1 MCEGK
6 MASAMKSSG
15 SGTLTATSLIM
26 HLQERCDILLYFVL
40 VMFDENIIT
49 APGQPSADKLKNIYC
64 GRNYLQEIR
73 GRFLLPSP
81 LQYLLINIIW
91 MKQQHQKLQ
100 LGFILFPV
108 FCYSTHNEKL
118 ATRCISPSQHY
129 SHPYYVL
136 LSYPCN
142 WEWIIQFLID
152 TKVFLPSLQ
161 FSMNKTAN
169 VWKTKWN
176 QMLDNITWREW
187 SECHFVYKCWTKP
200 AFTVNKSKF
209 RMQWFWFL
217 TFLKVLFGVD
227 LELGDKTL
235 IKCKV
240 DREGFELWKEL

>member
-1 MCEGK
+1 
-6 MASAMKSSG
+6 
-15 SGTLTATSLIM
+15 
-26 HLQERCDILLYFVL
+26 
-40 VMFDENIIT
+40 MFDENIIT

-100 LGFILFPV
+100 LGFILLPV

-152 TKVFLPSLQ
+152 TKEFLPSLQ
-161 FSMNKTAN
+161 WIKL
-169 VWKTKWN
+169 
-176 QMLDNITWREW
+176 QMFEKQNEI
-187 SECHFVYKCWTKP
+187 KCWIILHGESGVSATLYTNVEP
-200 AFTVNKSKF
+200 NLLLQSTNQSLGCSGFGFWLFSKF
-209 RMQWFWFL
+209 YL
-217 TFLKVLFGVD
+217 A
-227 LELGDKTL
+227 
-235 IKCKV
+235 
-240 DREGFELWKEL
+240 